1 MLKKYTETLER
12 CTICHDQCAF
22 SCPVFVEDRRTTVYP
37 SRKAQIARAVLR
49 GELPYDEET
58 TRLFYQCTS
67 CRLCWRWCV
76 YLKDR
81 KDIAPALRAARAEAV
96 SKGVL
101 LPEVASLAERTWNE
115 GTPWGNLTD
124 QYTQLAKEAP
134 REGSKKLLLLADAA
148 TLALNLEAFRAF
160 FTLANAANYAVQLSE
175 NLLTGFELAD
185 IGLSDMAE
193 IKRMSTYEEIT
204 NWFDSNDAGLVVTLN
219 PQVAYALNRW
229 YSEEGLFIPGEVL
242 THSAFL
248 AHLLEG
254 RKLRFKPSLKSVVL
268 QDSAYQARYL
278 EDIESPRLILKA
290 AFSDLREA
298 NPSGIESNPLSPEGL
313 APELSL
319 KAKMGMSTRRL
330 RELMETNAQ
339 LIVTLDPYSYFALA
353 SVAGTEVTHL
363 DIAQALTS
371 QARYNL

>member
-37 SRKAQIARAVLR
+37 SRKAQVARAVLR

-101 LPEVASLAERTWNE
+101 LPEVASLAERTRNE

-124 QYTQLAKEAP
+124 QYAQLAKKAP
-134 REGSKKLLLLADAA
+134 SDGPKKLFLFADAA
-148 TLALNLEAFRAF
+148 TLALNPKAFRAF
-160 FTLANAANYAVQLSE
+160 FVLANAANYAVQLST
-175 NLLTGFELAD
+175 NILTGFELAD
-185 IGLSDMAE
+185 IGISDMADA
-193 IKRMSTYEEIT
+193 IRTSTYEEIT
-204 NWFDSNDAGLVVTLN
+204 DWFGSNDAGPIVTLN

-229 YSEEGLFIPGEVL
+229 YSEEGLTISGEVL

-254 RKLRFKPSLKSVVL
+254 DKLQFKPSPKSVAL

-290 AFSDLREA
+290 AFSDLREP

-319 KAKMGMSTRRL
+319 KVKKEMPRRRL

-339 LIVTLDPYSYFALA
+339 LIVTLDPYSYVALA
-353 SVAGTEVTHL
+353 SVAGDEVMCL
-363 DIAQALTS
+363 DIAQALAV
-371 QARYNL
+371 QVEDH